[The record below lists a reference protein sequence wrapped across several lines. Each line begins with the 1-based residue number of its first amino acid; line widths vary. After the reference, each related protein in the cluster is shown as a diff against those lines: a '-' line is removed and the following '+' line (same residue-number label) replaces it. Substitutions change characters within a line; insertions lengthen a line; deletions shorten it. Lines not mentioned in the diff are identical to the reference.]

1 MLNTCPAKASS
12 YSLRNISVIISSA
25 CLSEEE
31 ASLGEGFILSL
42 KLFFYVASLDPK
54 EFFVFFWAKVS
65 FTVQLI
71 GSWIEGFSIVLA
83 SFSGY
88 MSTVW

>member
-1 MLNTCPAKASS
+1 MVNTCPAKASS

-54 EFFVFFWAKVS
+54 EFFFFFELRSHSQFNSLVVELKVLVS
-65 FTVQLI
+65 F
-71 GSWIEGFSIVLA
+71 
-83 SFSGY
+83 
-88 MSTVW
+88 